1 MVKRGQNSR
10 SRGPVADVVGGDSV
24 GVGIEVTASSSLGN
38 LRVLF
43 LSLWG
48 VGGEVLEQERWRIS
62 RDKETHPPMS
72 QDARFHQG
80 DRLPQFTS
88 PDNLLLLSLQQPL
101 GSLVIKR
108 CCLCLFP

>member
-1 MVKRGQNSR
+1 MSTLGAERWKPEEEASELG
-10 SRGPVADVVGGDSV
+10 
-24 GVGIEVTASSSLGN
+24 EVTPGRRDRKQLSL
-38 LRVLF
+38 
-43 LSLWG
+43 LWG
-48 VGGEVLEQERWRIS
+48 VGGEVLEQEKCRVS
-62 RDKETHPPMS
+62 RDKETYPPMS

-88 PDNLLLLSLQQPL
+88 PGNLLLLSLQQPL